1 MDADYDLQFVRPKIS
16 MTSTSSA
23 TGLAP
28 PVREELVEM
37 RKESAR
43 AEREIVALR
52 EENAELRHKIAK
64 LQTEVAAYSR
74 WSAKLEDRLRLA
86 SCSKLYALGLTCIL
100 L

>member
-1 MDADYDLQFVRPKIS
+1 MQPVHSKIS
-16 MTSTSSA
+16 EASA
-23 TGLAP
+23 PSAAELAP

-37 RKESAR
+37 RRESAR
-43 AEREIVALR
+43 AERENVALR
-52 EENAELRHKIAK
+52 KENAELRQNIAK

-86 SCSKLYALGLTCIL
+86 SCSTLYALGLTCIL